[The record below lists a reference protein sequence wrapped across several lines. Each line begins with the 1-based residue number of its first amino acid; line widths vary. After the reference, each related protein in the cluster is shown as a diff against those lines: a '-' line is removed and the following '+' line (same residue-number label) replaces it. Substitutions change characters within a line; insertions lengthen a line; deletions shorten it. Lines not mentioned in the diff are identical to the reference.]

1 MQISEYLEKMKKY
14 NQKEI
19 NYNIC
24 PIHTIKYVS
33 YCFNCNK
40 HLCSDCL
47 KDRKHVIHNKN
58 NIIEIEPKKEE
69 LVKVEEK
76 INDYENEIDDL
87 ECRVIKINK
96 DLKEKEKEKNR
107 IIKLKEK
114 RIKDSKINMQE
125 ELKKNKNNII
135 LFKHL

>member
-125 ELKKNKNNII
+125 ELKKNKNT
-135 LFKHL
+135 